1 MISRWK
7 IETGSGLAGRLEL
20 MIGSAVTAQSLKRS
34 PLYEIQKH
42 LGARFVPFA
51 GWEMPVQF
59 KGIVQEHHAVR
70 QHVGLFDVTHMGRLR
85 VQGPNALSAVDR
97 LVTNSLSRTP
107 DGRAVYGCCCNDAGG
122 ILDDL
127 ICYRESASSIFVI
140 CNASNRDK
148 IRGHIGSNLGTN
160 VALTDVSSETA
171 LLALQGP
178 EVFEV
183 LAQVGAAWAKD
194 LPRMG
199 FAQGPIAGGSAT
211 VAKTGY
217 TGELGVEIVCPRN
230 QLEALYSSLLDAGRA
245 YGIEPAGLGARDTL
259 RLEAKLSLYGNE
271 IDESTNP
278 IEAGLGWTVKLD
290 KNDFIG
296 KGALES
302 VRRTGPHRVIVGL
315 EMLGRGIARHGY
327 AIIDEANRSVGT
339 ITSGAPSPT
348 LGKNIALGYV
358 PIEIAPVGT
367 RLRVDCRGKFVDAVV
382 VPTPFYKRGQV
393 G

>member
-1 MISRWK
+1 M
-7 IETGSGLAGRLEL
+7 
-20 MIGSAVTAQSLKRS
+20 TAQTLKRS
-34 PLYEIQKH
+34 PLYEIQKQ

-70 QHVGLFDVTHMGRLR
+70 QRVGIFDVTHMGRLR
-85 VQGPNALSAVDR
+85 VHGPNALSAVDR

-107 DGRAVYGCCCNDAGG
+107 DGRAVYGCCCNESGG

-127 ICYRESASSIFVI
+127 ICYRESPSSIFII
-140 CNASNRDK
+140 CNASNCGK
-148 IRGHIGSNLGTN
+148 IRSHIASNLGTN
-160 VALTDVSSETA
+160 VALADVSDETA

-178 EVFEV
+178 AVFEV
-183 LAQVGAAWAKD
+183 LAKVGAEWAKE

-199 FAQGPIAGGSAT
+199 FGQGDIAGSTAT
-211 VAKTGY
+211 IAKTGY
-217 TGELGVEIVCPRN
+217 TGELGVEIVCQRTQVAN
-230 QLEALYSSLLDAGRA
+230 LYRALVEAGQALGL
-245 YGIEPAGLGARDTL
+245 EPAGLGARDTL

-302 VRRTGPHRVIVGL
+302 IRRTGPHRVIAGL

-327 AIIDEANRSVGT
+327 PIVDEENRSVGA

-358 PIEIAPVGT
+358 PVELAAVGT
-367 RLRVDCRGKFVDAVV
+367 RLRVDCRGKAVEAV
-382 VPTPFYKRGQV
+382 IVPTPFYKRGQV